1 MPGRRHYE
9 GEVVAVAGDAWMVI
23 IRMITNVCLSDLCFF
38 GKDPGNLP
46 EISSQ
51 EEILQLITVK
61 IPGLAFQFSTIGKDQ
76 SSRLECGLSRK
87 PK

>member
-46 EISSQ
+46 AISSQ

-61 IPGLAFQFSTIGKDQ
+61 IPVWLSSFSQ
-76 SSRLECGLSRK
+76 LEKINLLD
-87 PK
+87 